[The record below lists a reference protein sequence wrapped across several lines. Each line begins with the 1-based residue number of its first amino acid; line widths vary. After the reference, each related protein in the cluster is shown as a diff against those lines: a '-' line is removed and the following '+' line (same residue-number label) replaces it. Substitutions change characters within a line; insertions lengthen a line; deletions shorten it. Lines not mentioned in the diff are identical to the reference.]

1 MIFLTCAVCWS
12 YIPPGPV
19 EAEVKAR
26 IEALPVGQ
34 STFKDLAWPET
45 VVDALVDR
53 VIGQSWR
60 TSTQHPPR
68 QPVGL
73 TSARI
78 AESVDPWLPEERAS
92 RIGWGNALRPAQA
105 NFLGK
110 DLLNPGRRNKRR
122 CCVNFRPKVLW
133 PRFSPS
139 AEISQGGSDAERWY
153 SA

>member
-1 MIFLTCAVCWS
+1 MCWS
-12 YIPPGPV
+12 FIPPGPV

-105 NFLGK
+105 NFFGK
-110 DLLNPGRRNKRR
+110 GPAQPGTCLLYT
-122 CCVNFRPKVLW
+122 
-133 PRFSPS
+133 SPS
-139 AEISQGGSDAERWY
+139 PRDTG
-153 SA
+153 